1 MLERVLALTTPS
13 KSPACAQNHVAL
25 KTFVDWFSES
35 MGVMEAHKRKSEIE
49 AAVIKVYGARYSTS
63 NYWLLTSLQDTALAL
78 KNEINNPQA
87 ETATDASESAQTEP
101 ETDDLPF

>member
-1 MLERVLALTTPS
+1 
-13 KSPACAQNHVAL
+13 
-25 KTFVDWFSES
+25 
-35 MGVMEAHKRKSEIE
+35 MEAHKRKSEIE

-78 KNEINNPQA
+78 KNEINNP
-87 ETATDASESAQTEP
+87 TATDAPAEAESAASEP